1 MSNILIKVPFYEAV
15 AILYPFG
22 HNFKAQRGDLWAY
35 IFLRSVL
42 DYVRISTNPIFLL
55 G

>member
-1 MSNILIKVPFYEAV
+1 MSKMRINVPFYEAV

-22 HNFKAQRGDLWAY
+22 HNISEHSGDLWAY
-35 IFLRSVL
+35 IFLRYVL
-42 DYVRISTNPIFLL
+42 DYVRISTKPIFLL